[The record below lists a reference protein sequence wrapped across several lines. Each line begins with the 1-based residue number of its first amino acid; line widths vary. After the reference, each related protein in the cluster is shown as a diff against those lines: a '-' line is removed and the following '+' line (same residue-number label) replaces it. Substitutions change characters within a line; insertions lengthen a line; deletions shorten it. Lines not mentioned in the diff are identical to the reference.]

1 LRRTKIICTIG
12 PSSDSPEMLEK
23 LILGGM
29 DIARINTSHSLKDDA
44 EKRIDSIRK
53 ISRKHKKNTA
63 IMLDLQ
69 GPKIRVGRL
78 EKSVL
83 LSEKQRVVL
92 TSVEDTSKLKEKYRD
107 IEIISVDYAEFI
119 KDLEPGCSV
128 FIDDGLLEIKVLEV
142 DAQKNIAEGRVVI
155 GGVLGSRKGINLPGI
170 SVSLDSVT
178 EKDIRFLN
186 FGIKLGVDFIAQ
198 SFVRDSEDIKKI
210 KDIIKSNGSNIMVIA
225 KIEKHEAVSNF
236 DSILECSDG
245 IMVAR
250 GDLGIEMPE
259 EDVPNI
265 QKEIIRKSNVIGKP
279 VITATQMLDSMM
291 RNPRPTRAEV
301 SDVAN
306 AIYDGS
312 DTVMLSG
319 ETAAGIF
326 PLKALRMMVR
336 IINKTEKTLN
346 YQEILSNKFSIKQ
359 NTITE
364 AISFAACEIASVL
377 DAKAI
382 ITATQSG
389 GTARQI
395 SKNRPG
401 SIIIGASPNDWV
413 VRQLMLS
420 WGVIPAGTKFRKNI
434 NQTIEEAIG
443 ASKEL
448 GYVSAGDKV
457 IVTGGVVVN
466 KSGSTNF
473 LNVREVE

>member
-1 LRRTKIICTIG
+1 MRRTKIICTIG

-23 LILGGM
+23 LVLGGM
-29 DIARINTSHSLKDDA
+29 DIARINTSHSSKADA
-44 EKRIDSIRK
+44 EKRINSIRK
-53 ISRKHKKNTA
+53 IAKKHKKNTA

-69 GPKIRVGRL
+69 GPKIRVGKL
-78 EKSVL
+78 EKSIL
-83 LSEKQRVVL
+83 LIKKQRIVF
-92 TSVEDTSKLKEKYRD
+92 TTNDNINGLKEKYMGM
-107 IEIISVDYAEFI
+107 EIINVDYREFI
-119 KDLEPGCSV
+119 KDLEQGCSV
-128 FIDDGLLEIKVLEV
+128 FIDDGLLEVKILEIDV
-142 DAQKNIAEGRVVI
+142 RKNMAIGIVVI
-155 GGVLGSRKGINLPGI
+155 GGLLGSRKGINLPGI

-178 EKDIRFLN
+178 ERDMKFLD
-186 FGIKLGVDFIAQ
+186 FGIKMGVDFIAQ
-198 SFVRDSEDIKKI
+198 SFVRDAEDIKKI
-210 KDIIKSNGSNIMVIA
+210 KDIIDGKGSHIMVIA

-236 DSILECSDG
+236 DGILEQSDG
-245 IMVAR
+245 AMVAR

-265 QKEIIRKSNVIGKP
+265 QKETIKKANIVGKP

-312 DTVMLSG
+312 DAVMLSG
-319 ETAAGIF
+319 ETAAGNF
-326 PLKALRMMVR
+326 PFESLKMMVR

-346 YQEILSNKFSIKQ
+346 YQEILSKKFSIKH

-377 DAKAI
+377 GARAI

-413 VRQLMLS
+413 VRQLMMN
-420 WGVIPAGTKFRKNI
+420 WGVIPTGTKFRKNI
-434 NQTIEEAIG
+434 NQTIEEAIE

-448 GYVSAGDKV
+448 GYVSRNDKV
-457 IVTGGVVVN
+457 VVTGGVMVS

-473 LNVREVE
+473 INVRKVD